1 MINKAILVGRLGADP
16 EVRYTPDGAMVTN
29 FRIAT
34 DEQWKDKNGEKV
46 QKTEWH
52 KIVTFGKLAEIC
64 GKYLVKGKLVYL
76 EGRIQTRAWDDK
88 EGVKRYTT
96 EIVASNMQMLD
107 SKGQQGRRRIAG
119 RTAASPSRC
128 GRASARG
135 GRSLLDGLQG
145 FFSSVFFSAAGVTS
159 ISFGSRVAFLKFLM
173 PRPSALPISGSL
185 PAPKMIRMITRM
197 ISNSGMPIPNIC
209 FQPLSFFSWQS
220 ILDDRPCIVKRELLQ
235 GDFRSDPFSGRRMWM
250 ICPCF
255 PRLPRGF
262 PWKVRLIPPA
272 LPMSSWK

>member
-52 KIVTFGKLAEIC
+52 KIVAFGKLAEIC

-76 EGRIQTRAWDDK
+76 EGRIQTRTWDDK

-107 SKGQQGRRRIAG
+107 SKGQRSAD
-119 RTAASPSRC
+119 ASPGEPPPPHSQS
-128 GRASARG
+128 GADA
-135 GRSLLDGLQG
+135 
-145 FFSSVFFSAAGVTS
+145 
-159 ISFGSRVAFLKFLM
+159 
-173 PRPSALPISGSL
+173 PLPE
-185 PAPKMIRMITRM
+185 
-197 ISNSGMPIPNIC
+197 
-209 FQPLSFFSWQS
+209 
-220 ILDDRPCIVKRELLQ
+220 DDV
-235 GDFRSDPFSGRRMWM
+235 PF
-250 ICPCF
+250 
-255 PRLPRGF
+255 
-262 PWKVRLIPPA
+262 
-272 LPMSSWK
+272 